1 MFIFYQ
7 WSFLLVVSLFVLELH
22 VNRLR
27 ATQVK
32 YHVHTWILL
41 MFAIFVW
48 PVSMLMFANYYMSFV
63 FMDVVILKNFD
74 LLMGDW
80 VGL

>member
-1 MFIFYQ
+1 
-7 WSFLLVVSLFVLELH
+7 
-22 VNRLR
+22 
-27 ATQVK
+27 
-32 YHVHTWILL
+32 